1 MGATR
6 QNAYFVCGGKY
17 HDMDFARAEIL
28 KLLLEHEHVRT
39 RVAEDYRDLGALAA
53 SDFLVTYTVDV
64 LPDEAGAEALAAYV
78 ASGKRWLALHGT
90 NSVLRYVKGQGWDA
104 PRSAPRFMQTLGSQ
118 FIAHP
123 PIAPYRVEATDPD
136 HPLVAG
142 IEPFLADD
150 ELYLSELH
158 PPLTI
163 LLHTHYRG
171 EAPGFIEKDWPT
183 DEPRPVMYLKDVG
196 DGQVL
201 YLTLGHAR
209 GRYDMQPLM
218 REYPQVERGSWKEP
232 AFYELL
238 RRALRWAAH
247 LN

>member
-1 MGATR
+1 MPAVR
-6 QNAYFVCGGKY
+6 KNAYFVCGGKY
-17 HDMDFARAEIL
+17 HDMDYARVELL
-28 KLLLEHEHVRT
+28 KLLLEHEQIRT
-39 RVAEDYRDLGALAA
+39 HVAEDYRDVAAITA

-64 LPDEAGAEALAAYV
+64 LPDEPGATRLRDYV
-78 ASGKRWLALHGT
+78 AAGHRWFALHGT

-104 PRSAPRFMQTLGSQ
+104 PRAAPVFMQTLGSQ

-123 PIAPYRVEATDPD
+123 PIAPYLVEATEPA

-142 IEPFLADD
+142 IEPFMADD

-158 PPLTI
+158 PPIRT
-163 LLHTHYRG
+163 LLHTRYSG
-171 EAPGFIEKDWPT
+171 EAKGFIEHDWSGA
-183 DEPRPVMYLKDVG
+183 EPRPVMYLKDIG
-196 DGQVL
+196 AGEVL

-218 REYPQVERGSWKEP
+218 KDYPDVERGSWKQP

-238 RRALRWAAH
+238 RRGLRWAAR
-247 LN
+247 LD